1 MRSKGWQQEQ
11 RTGIMCCMTCGREGE
26 VLRSLKKRDS
36 SYSMCCLLGLH
47 VSLPR
52 RLHPWHCPL
61 PLRLLLGGARPDAPS
76 PPGSKALGPPH
87 CLLAIALHHIKK
99 KRQVEIISCITSLL
113 LSTGALLDLKYVFL
127 STQRHIFSSL
137 EKQIGWRRAP
147 SHAIYPSTA
156 FGLT

>member
-1 MRSKGWQQEQ
+1 
-11 RTGIMCCMTCGREGE
+11 MTCGREGE

-52 RLHPWHCPL
+52 RLSPWHCPL

-87 CLLAIALHHIKK
+87 CLLAIALHRIKK

-113 LSTGALLDLKYVFL
+113 LLRCLTRLKIRLSLDLETNIFL
-127 STQRHIFSSL
+127 TGKTNRPETCSESCDIPQHCIWPDLNFDIPQCFS
-137 EKQIGWRRAP
+137 
-147 SHAIYPSTA
+147 
-156 FGLT
+156 